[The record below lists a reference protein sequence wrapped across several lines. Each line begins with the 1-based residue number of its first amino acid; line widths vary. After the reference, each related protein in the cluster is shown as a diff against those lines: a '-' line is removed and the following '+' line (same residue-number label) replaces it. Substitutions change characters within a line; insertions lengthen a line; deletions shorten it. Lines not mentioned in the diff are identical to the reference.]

1 MKRGE
6 LYLVEHATK
15 TDVKKQRVFVVVS
28 RQVVIDSKYS
38 TVICA
43 PVYTNTEG
51 ISTQV
56 PVGIDDGLK
65 HQSWIRCD
73 ELVSIRKSELTN
85 YVGSLGTNS
94 LIKLNEALKI
104 VLDIE

>member
-1 MKRGE
+1 ASRSD
-6 LYLVEHATK
+6 T
-15 TDVKKQRVFVVVS
+15 KKQRVYVIVS
-28 RQVVIDSKYS
+28 RQALIDSNYS
-38 TVICA
+38 NVICA

-104 VLDIE
+104 ALDIE